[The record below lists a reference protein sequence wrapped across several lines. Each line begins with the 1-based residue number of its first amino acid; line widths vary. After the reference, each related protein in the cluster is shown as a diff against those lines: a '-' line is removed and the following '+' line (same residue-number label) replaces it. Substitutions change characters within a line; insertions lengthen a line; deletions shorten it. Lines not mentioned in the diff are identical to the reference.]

1 MNANS
6 STLLGHINI
15 VVDDLLA
22 TRDFFVN
29 NFGFTAGDPTTL
41 EGEWVD
47 HLTGQKNVKAQ
58 YIPLSQAGS
67 TTRIELLTFEHP
79 DSPAYDQRGYP
90 MALGYRHIGFQVD
103 NIDAMVAQLQNQ
115 PEVEKFL
122 SPVQTVTAMGV
133 KTVYFIGP
141 DGILMQLTEKIS
153 S

>member
-1 MNANS
+1 MKRTS
-6 STLLGHINI
+6 ISLLGHINI

-29 NFGFTAGDPTTL
+29 SFGFTAGDSTLL

-47 HLTGQKNVKAQ
+47 NLTGQKGVKAQ
-58 YIPLSQAGS
+58 YIPVSQEGS
-67 TTRIELLTFEHP
+67 TTRIELLKFDSP
-79 DSPAYDQRGYP
+79 DSPVYDQRGYP

-103 NIDAMVAQLQNQ
+103 DIEATVTQLKHQ
-115 PEVEKFL
+115 PLGQKFL

-141 DGILMQLTEKIS
+141 DGVLMQLTEKMAS
-153 S
+153 